1 MSAAPARL
9 DVAGQLP
16 NIPPLQVTVA
26 FEWWKELSSG
36 QQKLLAPKEGKHV
49 DIGDGLHTLDRTVAS
64 DGARAGARA
73 MGKPTN
79 EGNQRSLE
87 LPAYDAVRAL
97 IEEVVGVERRVE
109 PEVTEMN
116 VRLNGLDLLAET
128 NSESDGSVHRDGDP
142 DHIGPF
148 DSASVK
154 VLHREVTTL
163 HLETRSEQMRSG
175 LSERQWLMT

>member
-1 MSAAPARL
+1 VEASVSAAPARL

-26 FEWWKELSSG
+26 FEWWKELASG
-36 QQKLLAPKEGKHV
+36 QQKLLAPKEGKRV
-49 DIGDGLHTLDRTVAS
+49 DIGDGLHALDRTV
-64 DGARAGARA
+64 ARA
-73 MGKPTN
+73 MGKPMN
-79 EGNQRSLE
+79 ESNQRSLE
-87 LPAYDAVRAL
+87 LPAYDAVRTL

-148 DSASVK
+148 DSAAVK

-163 HLETRSEQMRSG
+163 HLKARSEQVRRRLG
-175 LSERQWLMT
+175 ERQWLMT

>member
-1 MSAAPARL
+1 VEASVSAAPAGL

-36 QQKLLAPKEGKHV
+36 QQKLLAPKEGKRV
-49 DIGDGLHTLDRTVAS
+49 DVGDGLHALDPIVAS
-64 DGARAGARA
+64 DRARA

-79 EGNQRSLE
+79 ESNQRSLE
-87 LPAYDAVRAL
+87 LSAYDAVRAL

-163 HLETRSEQMRSG
+163 HLEARSEQVRRG